1 MLEKRI
7 HERKAATGTIR
18 LALVREDLV
27 LQGNRDADVVLAEI
41 VDLSV
46 GGFGLL
52 TDASLEPGQRVRV
65 LDKEKGWELPE
76 NGIVVWTTESPEGC
90 RAGVKFL

>member
-1 MLEKRI
+1 MMEKRI
-7 HERKAATGTIR
+7 HERKAASGRIR
-18 LALVREDLV
+18 LALVRDDLV
-27 LQGNRDADVVLAEI
+27 LKGKKDADVVLAEI

-52 TDASLEPGQRVRV
+52 TDVSLEPGQRVKV
-65 LDKEKGWELPE
+65 LDRDMGWELPE
-76 NGIVVWTTESPEGC
+76 NGIIVWTTESPEGC